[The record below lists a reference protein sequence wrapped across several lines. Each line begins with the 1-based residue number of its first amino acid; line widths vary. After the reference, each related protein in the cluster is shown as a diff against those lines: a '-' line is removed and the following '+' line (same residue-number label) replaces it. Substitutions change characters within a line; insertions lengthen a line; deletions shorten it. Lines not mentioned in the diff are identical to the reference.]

1 MQWAFSTCKCGGKRV
16 CLGHAKKKIKKREKK
31 KKQKQQSNLKNQHCE
46 TTQDTRCSS
55 RRRRMLCCQ
64 PGYSQRDAPAPNKPF
79 WGQHGNAQG
88 TGLCPWSIPIPGWEG
103 MAAAQPGTARSFG
116 SWRSSAKGEEG
127 AHFAWLYLFF
137 FFWHPPSPPQQ
148 LPKSPGKPK
157 PPGRLLPWR
166 EAVGGKTQNLLQ
178 KKKRENQRIQCP
190 KLTRNSN
197 GGAMSKSSW
206 LRPLY

>member
-1 MQWAFSTCKCGGKRV
+1 MQ
-16 CLGHAKKKIKKREKK
+16 KKKIKKKERKK
-31 KKQKQQSNLKNQHCE
+31 KKQSNLKNQHCE
-46 TTQDTRCSS
+46 TTRDRRCSS

-64 PGYSQRDAPAPNKPF
+64 PGYSQRDAPAPNKPS

-127 AHFAWLYLFF
+127 AHFAWLCLFF
-137 FFWHPPSPPQQ
+137 FFGTRP
-148 LPKSPGKPK
+148 
-157 PPGRLLPWR
+157 LLPSSSPKAPGSQSLLEGCSLGVR
-166 EAVGGKTQNLLQ
+166 LSVEKHKTYC
-178 KKKRENQRIQCP
+178 KKKGENQRIQCP